1 MTTVQTAPPAAPQ
14 RVTVTDID
22 MPFGSM
28 VVFMLKWAL
37 AAIPAGLILLFVIFM
52 ASAAFSGVGL
62 ALLGLSNAAG
72 ESSLSSS
79 SSPSTSSDSRAA
91 YDRDLGEWEMDCR
104 STTSQDCALRKTMLD
119 MRLRALSR

>member
-52 ASAAFSGVGL
+52 FSAAFSGVGL
-62 ALLGLSNAAG
+62 ALLGLSNATT
-72 ESSLSSS
+72 ESSS
-79 SSPSTSSDSRAA
+79 SSSSASSDSRAA
-91 YDRDLGEWEMDCR
+91 YDRDLGEWQMDCR
-104 STTSQDCALRKTMLD
+104 TSTSQDCALRKTMLD